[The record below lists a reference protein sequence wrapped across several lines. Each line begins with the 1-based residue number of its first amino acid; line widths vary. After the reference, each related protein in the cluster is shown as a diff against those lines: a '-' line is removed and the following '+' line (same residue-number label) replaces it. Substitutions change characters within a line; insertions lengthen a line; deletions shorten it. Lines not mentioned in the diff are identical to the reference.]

1 MFMNMKSIRRGLRD
15 GAVEKDNYGRLSC
28 TECDQSLSTRN
39 DADVVGKVKACPDC
53 GREWKEL

>member
-1 MFMNMKSIRRGLRD
+1 MESIRRGLRD

-39 DADVVGKVKACPDC
+39 DADVVGKVKACSDC
-53 GREWKEL
+53 GHEWKEL

>member
-1 MFMNMKSIRRGLRD
+1 MESIRRGLRD

-39 DADVVGKVKACPDC
+39 DADVVGKVKACSDC